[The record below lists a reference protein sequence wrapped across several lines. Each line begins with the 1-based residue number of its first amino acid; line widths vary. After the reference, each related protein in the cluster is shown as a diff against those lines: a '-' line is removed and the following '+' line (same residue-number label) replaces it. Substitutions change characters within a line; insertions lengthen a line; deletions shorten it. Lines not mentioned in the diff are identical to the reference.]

1 MKGFAPSSGHTN
13 PSRSPTAHRRNE
25 DAVHG
30 LEEHERI
37 HVVARRRVAPPF
49 ESAAFERFA
58 GVDRV
63 VEVEGIRALV
73 EFLHPRALR
82 CPRENV
88 LHLPGGNRDA
98 RAIGAHHG
106 GVATHVVGMAVRVDQ
121 SLERLAVETRGTREQ
136 LQRAFAMR
144 AIPRIDEH
152 VVAGR
157 EHHDLVAIQPT
168 ALDHAQRRRQHYGM
182 HNLDLMLLDGLR
194 VVTTALNLP
203 GPAACARLRDMGA
216 AVSKVEPPAGD
227 PMERFNASWYGKLHE
242 GGDDR
247 TPGPQE
253 RRGPARDGQAARRSR
268 PAHHGAAR
276 LRARSHGARSRLA
289 RSRSS
294 KALPRRDHRAR
305 IARDELAGH
314 DLTYLAAHGL
324 VVPPAMP
331 RTLYADVAGA
341 ERAVST
347 ALALVIARDRTGK
360 AHRATAALADAA
372 AALAQPLHQGLTRPG
387 AILGGGNPAYNLYAA
402 REGWIAVAALEPHFE
417 KKLGDKF
424 ALGKLTIEAL
434 GSLFSSHDAEYWEE
448 WGRRNDI
455 PIVAVRETS
464 ES

>member
-1 MKGFAPSSGHTN
+1 
-13 PSRSPTAHRRNE
+13 
-25 DAVHG
+25 
-30 LEEHERI
+30 
-37 HVVARRRVAPPF
+37 
-49 ESAAFERFA
+49 
-58 GVDRV
+58 
-63 VEVEGIRALV
+63 
-73 EFLHPRALR
+73 
-82 CPRENV
+82 
-88 LHLPGGNRDA
+88 
-98 RAIGAHHG
+98 
-106 GVATHVVGMAVRVDQ
+106 
-121 SLERLAVETRGTREQ
+121 
-136 LQRAFAMR
+136 
-144 AIPRIDEH
+144 
-152 VVAGR
+152 
-157 EHHDLVAIQPT
+157 
-168 ALDHAQRRRQHYGM
+168 
-182 HNLDLMLLDGLR
+182 MLLDGLR

-203 GPAACARLRDMGA
+203 GPAACARLRELGA
-216 AVSKVEPPAGD
+216 TVAKVEPPTGD

-242 GGDDR
+242 GVTIGRLDLKSDEGRRAMGKLLDEADLLITAQRAAALDR
-247 TPGPQE
+247 MGLGPDSL
-253 RRGPARDGQAARRSR
+253 ARDH
-268 PAHHGAAR
+268 PR
-276 LRARSHGARSRLA
+276 LCHVAITGHASPG
-289 RSRSS
+289 
-294 KALPRRDHRAR
+294 
-305 IARDELAGH
+305 DELAGH

-424 ALGKLTIEAL
+424 ALGKLTIDAL
-434 GSLFSSHDAEYWEE
+434 RTVFASHDAEYWEE